1 VIPADSSKFSSKVE
15 CKMEEDVAMF
25 SGAAIMERRECG
37 KF

>member
-1 VIPADSSKFSSKVE
+1 LRLKME